1 MPGGNLTPF
10 EIRFN
15 ASETATR
22 EMPTAPVRSA
32 QQSLWNK
39 QSAWRQIPR
48 ATRERSNSAI

>member
-48 ATRERSNSAI
+48 AT